1 MDEKLEDP
9 VDPVQA
15 MLQHMIPHLESKPTR
30 SVDTLLKD
38 DKPEAD
44 TNPSPKKKK
53 KVSYKDIAVMVTGT
67 PVKSI
72 VLKGWFGLW
81 IMLSGNY
88 SSWTHLESRAKRA
101 CFLSK

>member
-53 KVSYKDIAVMVTGT
+53 KVSYKDIAGEL
-67 PVKSI
+67 
-72 VLKGWFGLW
+72 LKD
-81 IMLSGNY
+81 
-88 SSWTHLESRAKRA
+88 
-101 CFLSK
+101 CFLRAPSYHPYVEAPPNVLQANRALIN